1 MSTEEDSETSQEQFQ
16 AESSYSNP
24 DLRLAPEYAE
34 IEEAYRKI
42 KSFEEAVDILE
53 DSETSY
59 HQSAR
64 AVGNIWPEAYEAFV
78 NMEEALDNVPDKC
91 EAELEMNAEF
101 EDFDEV
107 DGEVNTRYRELKNA
121 LKDAREVYNRASARL
136 SDEIKSA
143 LLRGQDTPLDYAE
156 SFSDGEAFD
165 ERADRLHE
173 NFFDPEAGGRQV
185 LEMVYQQH

>member
-1 MSTEEDSETSQEQFQ
+1 VSTEEDSETSQEQFQ

-78 NMEEALDNVPDKC
+78 NMEEALDNVPDKF

-121 LKDAREVYNRASARL
+121 VKDAREVYNRASARL

-156 SFSDGEAFD
+156 SFSDSEAFD

>member
-78 NMEEALDNVPDKC
+78 NMEEALDNVPDKF

-121 LKDAREVYNRASARL
+121 VVDARGIYNRASARL
-136 SDEIKSA
+136 SGEIKNA
-143 LLRGQDTPLDYAE
+143 LFRGQDTPLDYAE
-156 SFSDGEAFD
+156 RFSDSEAFD
-165 ERADRLHE
+165 ERAEELHRG
-173 NFFDPEAGGRQV
+173 FFDPQAGSRQV
-185 LEMVYQQH
+185 IDMIYQQH

>member
-42 KSFEEAVDILE
+42 KSLEEAVDILE

-78 NMEEALDNVPDKC
+78 NMEKALDNVPDKF

-121 LKDAREVYNRASARL
+121 VKDAREVYNRASARL

-156 SFSDGEAFD
+156 SFSDSEAFD

>member
-78 NMEEALDNVPDKC
+78 NMEEALDNVPDKF

-121 LKDAREVYNRASARL
+121 VKDAREVYNRASARL

-156 SFSDGEAFD
+156 SFSDSEAFD